1 MNSNPHIEKI
11 KTNLNSII
19 DKLEKLNDN
28 NFENSISDIKSY
40 ISDTKNEKAALSLKP
55 GKKIPEINDSLKVL
69 TKKIVKRL
77 DNIIEIK
84 ESDSQALSSELKNL
98 HNQKKLALYKR

>member
-1 MNSNPHIEKI
+1 MKSNVHIDKI
-11 KTNLNSII
+11 KANLNQIV
-19 DKLEKLNDN
+19 DKLENLNDY
-28 NFENSISDIKSY
+28 NFEGSISEIKEY
-40 ISDTKNEKAALSLKP
+40 ISDTKREKTALNLNPEEKLS
-55 GKKIPEINDSLKVL
+55 EINDSLKVL

-84 ESDSQALSSELKNL
+84 ESDSKALSSELKNL